1 MLCQQTYALPIPLLG
16 PRCRAP
22 SACPEGLQRLLTPG
36 GSCKHAFPLAPGMQ
50 TMQLSGFNHA
60 CLVGLEERSHSAVNY
75 ARLEQLL
82 NHQAKL
88 LTKMGSI

>member
-1 MLCQQTYALPIPLLG
+1 MRCQQTYTMPSLLLE
-16 PRCRAP
+16 PRCGAP
-22 SACPEGLQRLLTPG
+22 SACPKGLQRLLTPE
-36 GSCKHAFPLAPGMQ
+36 GSCKHAFPSAPGMQ
-50 TMQLSGFNHA
+50 TLQLSGFNHA

-75 ARLEQLL
+75 ARLERLL